1 MEEMF
6 YLVLTDKENEIE
18 DLLQK
23 YIDELTNHKWDK
35 KMFIKTETLRESLAV
50 YALKVNRKRRSSSAS
65 YELAIKS
72 KRNYQPG
79 DQISY
84 YVIGNKS
91 KVRVFDNC
99 KLTSQWDEKNPDE
112 NIKYYKQKLLSLYNK
127 FQPLFLKS

>member
-1 MEEMF
+1 MF
-6 YLVLTDKENEIE
+6 K
-18 DLLQK
+18 
-23 YIDELTNHKWDK
+23 
-35 KMFIKTETLRESLAV
+35 KTETLQESLTV
-50 YALKVNRKRRSSSAS
+50 YNDKVSKKKRSASAS

-99 KLTSQWDEKNPDE
+99 KLASQWDEKQPDE
-112 NIKYYKQKLLSLYNK
+112 NIEYYKQKLLTLYDK
-127 FQPLFLKS
+127 FQPFFQKP